1 MKTLSILGSTGSI
14 GVSALEVIEQNSA
27 SLRVLGLAAGRN
39 VGRLKAQV
47 ERFRPAVVAMVDEE
61 HAAELRHLLGSA
73 DHTKILWGTEGYR
86 EVATLRES
94 SMVIS
99 AIVGAAGLLPT
110 LDAIEAGKDIALANK
125 ETMVMAGGLVTEK
138 ARSCGVRI
146 LPVDSEHS
154 AIFQCLRGHRREE
167 VRRII
172 LTASGGPFL
181 RVPLDKLAAVTVE
194 DALRHP
200 NWVMGKKITIDSASM
215 MNKGLEVIE
224 ARWLFDTD
232 IDKIEVMI
240 HPQSIVHSMVE
251 YADGSVI
258 AQLGVPD
265 MKGPISYALFYPER
279 CPGGLARL
287 DLLKVRTLEFLS
299 PDFERF
305 PCLRLACKA
314 GKTGGTLPAVMN
326 AANEVAV
333 SAFIE
338 DRIGFMDIPTVID
351 QSIALHRLREVESL
365 EDVMEAD
372 RWARKTGE
380 KIIKKMKEKS

>member
-14 GVSALEVIEQNSA
+14 GVSALEVVEQNLS
-27 SLRVLGLAAGRN
+27 SLRVSGLAAGRN
-39 VGRLKAQV
+39 VERLKAQV
-47 ERFRPAVVAMVDEE
+47 ERFRPAVAAVMDEA
-61 HAAELRHLLGSA
+61 HALRLRKLLGPA
-73 DHTKILWGTEGYR
+73 DRTEILWGTEGYR
-86 EVATLRES
+86 EVATLRET

-125 ETMVMAGGLVTEK
+125 ETMVMAGGIVTEK
-138 ARSCGVRI
+138 ARNRGVRI

-154 AIFQCLRGHRREE
+154 AIFQCLRGHQRDE

-181 RVPLDKLAAVTVE
+181 RSPVEKLAAVTVE

-224 ARWLFDTD
+224 ARWLFDAD
-232 IDKIEVMI
+232 IEKIEVMI
-240 HPQSIVHSMVE
+240 HPQSIIHSMVE

-265 MKGPISYALFYPER
+265 MKGPISYALFYPQR

-287 DLLKVRTLEFLS
+287 DLLKVGTLEFLP

-305 PCLRLACKA
+305 PCLRLACEA
-314 GKTGGTLPAVMN
+314 GKTGETMPAVMN

-338 DRIGFMDIPTVID
+338 KRIGFMDIPAVIGRTM
-351 QSIALHRLREVESL
+351 ALHRVKEVKSVD
-365 EDVMEAD
+365 DVMEAD

-380 KIIKKMKEKS
+380 TILKKMKEKS

>member
-1 MKTLSILGSTGSI
+1 MDEAH
-14 GVSALEVIEQNSA
+14 ALQ
-27 SLRVLGLAAGRN
+27 
-39 VGRLKAQV
+39 LKN
-47 ERFRPAVVAMVDEE
+47 
-61 HAAELRHLLGSA
+61 LLGPA
-73 DHTKILWGTEGYR
+73 DRTKILWGTEGYR
-86 EVATLRES
+86 EVATLRET
-94 SMVIS
+94 SMVLS

-125 ETMVMAGGLVTEK
+125 ETMVMAGRIVTEK
-138 ARSCGVRI
+138 ARNRGVRI

-154 AIFQCLRGHRREE
+154 AIFQCLRGHQRDE

-181 RVPLDKLAAVTVE
+181 RSPLEKLAAVTVE

-224 ARWLFDTD
+224 ARWLFDAD
-232 IDKIEVMI
+232 IEKIEVVI
-240 HPQSIVHSMVE
+240 HPQSIIHSMVE
-251 YADGSVI
+251 YVDGSVI

-265 MKGPISYALFYPER
+265 MKGPISYALFYPGR

-287 DLLKVRTLEFLS
+287 DLLKVGTLEFLP

-305 PCLRLACKA
+305 PCLRLACEA
-314 GKTGGTLPAVMN
+314 GRTGGTMPAVMN

-338 DRIGFMDIPTVID
+338 GKIGFMDIPAVIG
-351 QSIALHRLREVESL
+351 QTMTQHRVQKMESL
-365 EDVMEAD
+365 DDVMEAD

-380 KIIKKMKEKS
+380 ASIKKMKEKS

>member
-1 MKTLSILGSTGSI
+1 
-14 GVSALEVIEQNSA
+14 
-27 SLRVLGLAAGRN
+27 
-39 VGRLKAQV
+39 
-47 ERFRPAVVAMVDEE
+47 
-61 HAAELRHLLGSA
+61 
-73 DHTKILWGTEGYR
+73 
-86 EVATLRES
+86 
-94 SMVIS
+94 MVIS

-125 ETMVMAGGLVTEK
+125 ETMVMAGGIVTEK
-138 ARSCGVRI
+138 ARNRGVRI

-154 AIFQCLRGHRREE
+154 AIFQCLRGHQRDE

-181 RVPLDKLAAVTVE
+181 RSPVEKLAAVTVE

-224 ARWLFDTD
+224 ARWLFDAD
-232 IDKIEVMI
+232 IEKIEVMI
-240 HPQSIVHSMVE
+240 HPQSIIHSMVE

-265 MKGPISYALFYPER
+265 MKGPISYALFYPQR

-287 DLLKVRTLEFLS
+287 DLLKVGTLEFLP

-305 PCLRLACKA
+305 PCLRLACEA
-314 GKTGGTLPAVMN
+314 GKTGETMPAVMN

-338 DRIGFMDIPTVID
+338 KRIGFMDIPAVIGRTM
-351 QSIALHRLREVESL
+351 ALHRVKEVKSVD
-365 EDVMEAD
+365 DVMEAD

-380 KIIKKMKEKS
+380 TILKKMKEKS

>member
-14 GVSALEVIEQNSA
+14 GVSALEVVEQNPA
-27 SLRVLGLAAGRN
+27 SLRISGLAGGRN
-39 VGRLKAQV
+39 VERLKAQV
-47 ERFRPAVVAMVDEE
+47 ERFRPAVAAVMDEA
-61 HAAELRHLLGSA
+61 HAVQLKNLLGPA
-73 DHTKILWGTEGYR
+73 DRTKILWGAEGYR
-86 EVATLRES
+86 EVATLRDTN
-94 SMVIS
+94 MVLS

-125 ETMVMAGGLVTEK
+125 ETMVMAGRIVTEK
-138 ARSCGVRI
+138 ARDRGVRI

-154 AIFQCLRGHRREE
+154 AIFQCLRGHQRDE

-181 RVPLDKLAAVTVE
+181 RSPLERLAAVTVA

-224 ARWLFDTD
+224 ARWLFDAD
-232 IDKIEVMI
+232 IEKIEVVI
-240 HPQSIVHSMVE
+240 HPQSIIHSMVE
-251 YADGSVI
+251 YTDGSVI

-265 MKGPISYALFYPER
+265 MKGPISYALFYPGR
-279 CPGGLARL
+279 CPGGLAHL
-287 DLLKVRTLEFLS
+287 DLLKVGTLEFLP

-305 PCLRLACKA
+305 PCLRLACEA
-314 GKTGGTLPAVMN
+314 GKTGGTMPAVMN

-338 DRIGFMDIPTVID
+338 ERIGFMDISAVIG
-351 QSIALHRLREVESL
+351 QTMTLHGVLKKESL
-365 EDVMEAD
+365 DDVMEAD

-380 KIIKKMKEKS
+380 DIIKKMKEKS

>member
-14 GVSALEVIEQNSA
+14 GVSALEVVEQNPA
-27 SLRVLGLAAGRN
+27 SLRISGLAGGRN
-39 VGRLKAQV
+39 VERLKAQV
-47 ERFRPAVVAMVDEE
+47 ERFRPAVAAVMDEA
-61 HAAELRHLLGSA
+61 HAVQLKNLLGPA
-73 DHTKILWGTEGYR
+73 DRTKILWGAEGYR
-86 EVATLRES
+86 EVATLRDTN
-94 SMVIS
+94 MVIS

-125 ETMVMAGGLVTEK
+125 ETMVMAGRIVTEK
-138 ARSCGVRI
+138 ARDRGVRI

-154 AIFQCLRGHRREE
+154 AIFQCLRGHQRDE

-181 RVPLDKLAAVTVE
+181 RSPLERLAAVTVA

-224 ARWLFDTD
+224 ARWLFDAD
-232 IDKIEVMI
+232 IEKIEVVI
-240 HPQSIVHSMVE
+240 HPQSIIHSMVE
-251 YADGSVI
+251 YTDGSVI

-265 MKGPISYALFYPER
+265 MKGPISYALFYPGR
-279 CPGGLARL
+279 CPGGLAHL
-287 DLLKVRTLEFLS
+287 DLLKVGRLEFLP

-305 PCLRLACKA
+305 PCLRLACEA
-314 GKTGGTLPAVMN
+314 GKTGGTMPAVMN

-338 DRIGFMDIPTVID
+338 EKIGFMDIPAVIG
-351 QSIALHRLREVESL
+351 QTMTLHRVQEKESL
-365 EDVMEAD
+365 DDVMEAD
-372 RWARKTGE
+372 RWARKTVE
-380 KIIKKMKEKS
+380 DIIKKIKEKS

>member
-14 GVSALEVIEQNSA
+14 GVSALEVVEQNPS
-27 SLRVLGLAAGRN
+27 SLRVSGLAGGRN
-39 VGRLKAQV
+39 VERLKAQV
-47 ERFRPAVVAMVDEE
+47 ERFRPAVAAVMDEA
-61 HAAELRHLLGSA
+61 HALQLKNLLGPA
-73 DHTKILWGTEGYR
+73 DRTKIIWGTEGYR
-86 EVATLRES
+86 EVATLRET
-94 SMVIS
+94 SMVLS

-125 ETMVMAGGLVTEK
+125 ETMVMAGRIVTEK
-138 ARSCGVRI
+138 ARNRGVRI

-154 AIFQCLRGHRREE
+154 AIFQCLRGHQRDE

-181 RVPLDKLAAVTVE
+181 RSPLEKLAVVTVE

-224 ARWLFDTD
+224 ARWLFDAD
-232 IDKIEVMI
+232 IEKIEVVI
-240 HPQSIVHSMVE
+240 HPQSIIHSMVE
-251 YADGSVI
+251 YVDGSVI

-265 MKGPISYALFYPER
+265 MKGPISYALFYPGR

-287 DLLKVRTLEFLS
+287 DLLKVGTLEFLP

-305 PCLRLACKA
+305 PCLRLACEA
-314 GKTGGTLPAVMN
+314 GRTGGTMPAVMN
-326 AANEVAV
+326 AANEVTV

-338 DRIGFMDIPTVID
+338 GKIGFMDIPAVIS
-351 QSIALHRLREVESL
+351 QTMTQHRVQKMESL
-365 EDVMEAD
+365 DDVMEAD

-380 KIIKKMKEKS
+380 ASIKKMKEKS

>member
-14 GVSALEVIEQNSA
+14 GASALEVVEQNFS
-27 SLRVLGLAAGRN
+27 SLRVSGLAAGRN
-39 VGRLKAQV
+39 IERLKTQV
-47 ERFRPAVVAMVDEE
+47 ERFRPAVAAVMDEA
-61 HAAELRHLLGSA
+61 HAVRLRNLLGPA
-73 DHTKILWGTEGYR
+73 DRTEILWGTEGYR
-86 EVATLRES
+86 EVATLRET

-125 ETMVMAGGLVTEK
+125 ETMVMAGSIVTEK
-138 ARSCGVRI
+138 ARNRGVRI

-154 AIFQCLRGHRREE
+154 AIFQCLLGHQRDE

-181 RVPLDKLAAVTVE
+181 RSPLEKLAAVTVE

-200 NWVMGKKITIDSASM
+200 NWLMGKKITIDSASM

-224 ARWLFDTD
+224 ARWLFDAD
-232 IDKIEVMI
+232 IEKIEVVI
-240 HPQSIVHSMVE
+240 HPQSIIHSMVE

-265 MKGPISYALFYPER
+265 MKGPISYALFYPGR

-287 DLLKVRTLEFLS
+287 DLLKVGTLEFLP

-305 PCLRLACKA
+305 PCLRLAYEA
-314 GKTGGTLPAVMN
+314 GRTGGTLPAVMN

-338 DRIGFMDIPTVID
+338 KKIGFMDIPAVIS
-351 QSIALHRLREVESL
+351 QTMTLHRVQKIESL
-365 EDVMEAD
+365 DDVMEAD
-372 RWARKTGE
+372 RWARNTGE
-380 KIIKKMKEKS
+380 TMIKKMKEKS

>member
-14 GVSALEVIEQNSA
+14 GVSALEVVEQNPS
-27 SLRVLGLAAGRN
+27 SLRVSGLAGGRN
-39 VGRLKAQV
+39 VERLKAQV
-47 ERFRPAVVAMVDEE
+47 ERFRPAVAAVMDEA
-61 HAAELRHLLGSA
+61 HALQLKNLLGPA
-73 DHTKILWGTEGYR
+73 DRTKILWGTEGYR
-86 EVATLRES
+86 EVATLRET
-94 SMVIS
+94 SMVLS

-125 ETMVMAGGLVTEK
+125 ETMVMAGRIVTEK
-138 ARSCGVRI
+138 ARNRGVRI

-154 AIFQCLRGHRREE
+154 AIFQCLRGHQRDE

-181 RVPLDKLAAVTVE
+181 RSPLEKLAAVTVE

-224 ARWLFDTD
+224 ARWLFDAD
-232 IDKIEVMI
+232 IEKIEVVI
-240 HPQSIVHSMVE
+240 HPQSIIHSMVE
-251 YADGSVI
+251 YVDGSVI

-265 MKGPISYALFYPER
+265 MKGPISYALFYPGR

-287 DLLKVRTLEFLS
+287 DLLKVGTLEFLP

-305 PCLRLACKA
+305 PCLRLACEA
-314 GKTGGTLPAVMN
+314 GRTGGTMPAVMN

-338 DRIGFMDIPTVID
+338 GKIGFMDIPAVIS
-351 QSIALHRLREVESL
+351 QTMTQHRVQKMESL
-365 EDVMEAD
+365 DDVMEAD

-380 KIIKKMKEKS
+380 ASIKKMKEKS

>member
-1 MKTLSILGSTGSI
+1 MKQISILGSTGSI
-14 GVSALEVIEQNSA
+14 GVSALEVIENYPS
-27 SLRVLGLAAGRN
+27 SIRVLGLAAGRN
-39 VGRLKAQV
+39 VERLRAQV
-47 ERFRPAVVAMVDEE
+47 EKFRPVAVAVIDEA
-61 HAAELRHLLGSA
+61 HARQLKSLLGPS
-73 DHTKILWGTEGYR
+73 DHTRILWGTEGYR
-86 EVATLRES
+86 EVATLRGT
-94 SMVIS
+94 SMVVS

-125 ETMVMAGGLVTEK
+125 ETMVTAGRIVTER
-138 ARSCGVRI
+138 ARIRGVRI

-154 AIFQCLRGHRREE
+154 AIFQCLQGHRREE
-167 VRRII
+167 VQKII

-181 RVPLDKLAAVTVE
+181 KWPLEKLADVTVD

-224 ARWLFDTD
+224 AQWLFDAD
-232 IDKIEVMI
+232 IERIEILI

-265 MKGPISYALFYPER
+265 MKGPISYALFHPGR
-279 CPGGLARL
+279 CPGGLKRL
-287 DLLKVRTLEFLS
+287 DLPEVARLEFFP

-305 PCLRLACKA
+305 PCLRLAYEA
-314 GKTGGTLPAVMN
+314 GRAGGTLPAVMN

-333 SAFIE
+333 SAFI
-338 DRIGFMDIPTVID
+338 DKKIGFTDIPAVIGKTM
-351 QSIALHRLREVESL
+351 ALHRVREAASIGEVL
-365 EDVMEAD
+365 EAD
-372 RWARKTGE
+372 RWARVTGGE
-380 KIIKKMKEKS
+380 IIQNSKGNI

>member
-1 MKTLSILGSTGSI
+1 MRTLSILGSTGSI
-14 GVSALEVIEQNSA
+14 GVSALEVIEQNPS

-39 VGRLKAQV
+39 VERLKAQV

-61 HAAELRHLLGSA
+61 HAVRLKNLLGPA
-73 DHTKILWGTEGYR
+73 DRTEVLWGTEGYR
-86 EVATLRES
+86 TVATLRES

-125 ETMVMAGGLVTEK
+125 ETMVMAGSIVTEK

-154 AIFQCLRGHRREE
+154 AIFQCLQGHRRDE

-181 RVPLDKLAAVTVE
+181 RLPPEKLATVTVE

-232 IDKIEVMI
+232 IEKIEIMI

-265 MKGPISYALFYPER
+265 MKGPISYALFYPGR
-279 CPGGLARL
+279 CPGGLTRL
-287 DLLKVRTLEFLS
+287 DLLQVGMLEFLP

-305 PCLRLACKA
+305 PCLRLAYDAGKA
-314 GKTGGTLPAVMN
+314 GGTMPAVMN
-326 AANEVAV
+326 AANELSV

-338 DRIGFMDIPTVID
+338 KKIGFTDIPAVID
-351 QSIALHRLREVESL
+351 QTMALHGVKEIESVD
-365 EDVMEAD
+365 DVINAD
-372 RWARKTGE
+372 RWARNSSE
-380 KIIKKMKEKS
+380 QIIKKIKGKS

>member
-14 GVSALEVIEQNSA
+14 GVSALEVVEQNPS
-27 SLRVLGLAAGRN
+27 SLRVSGLAGGRN
-39 VGRLKAQV
+39 VERLKAQV
-47 ERFRPAVVAMVDEE
+47 ERFRPAVAAVMDEA
-61 HAAELRHLLGSA
+61 HALQLKNLLGPA
-73 DHTKILWGTEGYR
+73 DRTKILWGTEGYR
-86 EVATLRES
+86 EVATLRET
-94 SMVIS
+94 SMVLS

-125 ETMVMAGGLVTEK
+125 ETMVMAGRIVTEK
-138 ARSCGVRI
+138 ARNRGVRI

-154 AIFQCLRGHRREE
+154 AIFQCLRGHQRDE

-181 RVPLDKLAAVTVE
+181 RSPLEKLAAVTVE

-224 ARWLFDTD
+224 ARWLFDAD
-232 IDKIEVMI
+232 IEKIEVVI
-240 HPQSIVHSMVE
+240 HPQSIIHSMVE
-251 YADGSVI
+251 YTDGSVI

-265 MKGPISYALFYPER
+265 MKGPISYALFYPGR
-279 CPGGLARL
+279 CPGGLAYL
-287 DLLKVRTLEFLS
+287 DLLKVGTLEFLP

-305 PCLRLACKA
+305 PCLRLACEA
-314 GKTGGTLPAVMN
+314 GKTGGTMPAVMN

-338 DRIGFMDIPTVID
+338 EKIGFMDIPAVIG
-351 QSIALHRLREVESL
+351 QTMTLHRVQKKESL
-365 EDVMEAD
+365 DDVMEAD

-380 KIIKKMKEKS
+380 DIIKKMKEKS

>member
-14 GVSALEVIEQNSA
+14 GVSALEVVEQNPS
-27 SLRVLGLAAGRN
+27 SLRVSGLAGGRN
-39 VGRLKAQV
+39 VERLKAQV
-47 ERFRPAVVAMVDEE
+47 ERFRPAVAAVMDEA
-61 HAAELRHLLGSA
+61 HALQLKNLLGPA
-73 DHTKILWGTEGYR
+73 DRTKILWGTEGYR
-86 EVATLRES
+86 EVATLRET
-94 SMVIS
+94 SMVLS

-125 ETMVMAGGLVTEK
+125 ETMVMAGRIVTEK
-138 ARSCGVRI
+138 ARNRGVRI

-154 AIFQCLRGHRREE
+154 AIFQCLRGHQRDE

-181 RVPLDKLAAVTVE
+181 RSPLEKLAAVTVE

-224 ARWLFDTD
+224 ARWLFDAD
-232 IDKIEVMI
+232 IEKIEVVI
-240 HPQSIVHSMVE
+240 HPQSIIHSMVE
-251 YADGSVI
+251 YVDGSVI

-265 MKGPISYALFYPER
+265 MKGPISYALFYPGR

-287 DLLKVRTLEFLS
+287 DLLKVGTLEFLP

-305 PCLRLACKA
+305 PCLRLACEA
-314 GKTGGTLPAVMN
+314 GRTGGTMPAVMN

-338 DRIGFMDIPTVID
+338 GKIGFMDIPAVIG
-351 QSIALHRLREVESL
+351 QTMTQHRVQKMESL
-365 EDVMEAD
+365 DDVMEAD

-380 KIIKKMKEKS
+380 ASIKKMKEKS

>member
-14 GVSALEVIEQNSA
+14 GVSALEVIEQNSS

-39 VGRLKAQV
+39 VERLKAQV
-47 ERFRPAVVAMVDEE
+47 ERFRPTVVAMVDEE
-61 HAAELRHLLGSA
+61 HAVQLRNLLGSA

-125 ETMVMAGGLVTEK
+125 ETMVMAGGIVTEK

-265 MKGPISYALFYPER
+265 MKGPISYALFYPGR
-279 CPGGLARL
+279 CPGGLTRL
-287 DLLKVRTLEFLS
+287 DLLKVRTLEFLP

-305 PCLRLACKA
+305 PCLRLACEA
-314 GKTGGTLPAVMN
+314 GKTGGTMPAVMN

-338 DRIGFMDIPTVID
+338 DRIGFMDIPAVIG
-351 QSIALHRLREVESL
+351 QAMALHQFREVESL
-365 EDVMEAD
+365 DDVMEAD

-380 KIIKKMKEKS
+380 KIIKKIKEKS